1 MLRLAPLGMVARTSR
16 LLEYCKLLTGPALHS
31 MQHAG
36 WQDKTLTNQ
45 TTTKVLLFI
54 PDSKEKFGE
63 NKETCNLL
71 LWAF

>member
-1 MLRLAPLGMVARTSR
+1 MLRLALLGRIVRTSR
-16 LLEYCKLLTGPALHS
+16 LLEYCKLTGPALHY

-54 PDSKEKFGE
+54 PDSKEKFVE